1 MASSAGTALSGN
13 AATRLRGEPAS
24 RRWPWARTLMSNP
37 VAIASGLV
45 LLVAVLAAIFAP
57 LLTSYD
63 PTFLDPGVRLQGPSS
78 DHLLGT
84 DDRGRDVFSRVI
96 YGGRISLL
104 IGASVAIAAAGL
116 GSVLGL
122 ISGYYPRLDTPIMR
136 TLDGLMAFPS
146 ILLAIA
152 IMASL
157 GPSAFNVWV
166 ALVVVY
172 TPTVARLVRST
183 TLVTKQQPFVESARS
198 IGMSDRAILLRYV
211 YPNGLSPLIVQCTF
225 VVAFAIISE
234 ASLSFLGA
242 GVDPE
247 TPTWGNMLRDG
258 QRVLQ
263 RAWWLSIFPGSALV
277 ITVLTLNLLG
287 DGLRDALDPRARR
300 R

>member
-1 MASSAGTALSGN
+1 MATLSRVTGAAL
-13 AATRLRGEPAS
+13 AAEVPRERQ
-24 RRWPWARTLMSNP
+24 RWPWLRSLLANP
-37 VAIASGLV
+37 VTIVSAAFLLIA
-45 LLVAVLAAIFAP
+45 LVATIAAP
-57 LLTSYD
+57 LLTSHD
-63 PTFLDPGVRLQGPSS
+63 PTFLDPAVRLQGPSA
-78 DHLLGT
+78 DFPLGT
-84 DDRGRDVFSRVI
+84 DDRGRDVWSRVV

-104 IGASVAIAAAGL
+104 IGLGVTATSALL
-116 GSVLGL
+116 GSFLGL
-122 ISGYYPRLDTPIMR
+122 LSGYYTRLDMPIMR

-157 GPSAFNVWV
+157 GPSAINVFI

-172 TPTVARLVRST
+172 TPTIARLVRST
-183 TLVTKQQPFVESARS
+183 TLVTKEQAYVESARA
-198 IGMSDRAILLRYV
+198 IGMDDRGILIRYV
-211 YPNGLSPLIVQCTF
+211 YANGLSPLIVQCTF
-225 VVAFAIISE
+225 VVAYAIISE

-263 RAWWLSIFPGSALV
+263 RAWWLSVFPGAALV
-277 ITVLTLNLLG
+277 LTVLTLNLLG